1 MFGLSFANPLLLHG
15 LWAAV
20 LPLVI
25 HLLNRRRTVTVPFS
39 NVALL
44 QALQHDRMRRI
55 KLKQILLLILRTAL
69 IIMLVLAFSRPTL
82 RGAGGQVGEAG
93 TSAVILL
100 DRSLSM
106 QHRTPEGTLFDR
118 ALLRVRAL
126 LTLFNDRDDVLLL
139 LVDSG
144 AEEAEVL
151 SPERLRL
158 HLDVLRPGFG
168 STDFE
173 AGLEEAL
180 SHLSQSRMPNREL
193 YVITDLAYNG
203 WVNLPDTLANLEGI
217 SVFVITER
225 LNSVANLGI
234 TQVKTVG
241 GSPQVGRPLTLEIE
255 LVNYGSTNRGDVPV
269 QAFLN
274 DRRIAQQVAHVP
286 ANGRR
291 KLHTRFLPETG
302 GAVSLRVEIGEDD
315 LEADNRRVTVL
326 SIPERVRV
334 LLVADVPD
342 EAYYLAQVLPV
353 ASYEVIQVRPDEIA
367 EQVLEGIDVVFLC
380 NVERLSSGVIATL
393 QSRVSGGLGLC
404 IFLGD
409 QVDIRHYNERLLPAL
424 FPTTLQ
430 GVQGSAGG
438 AYQALQANLPD
449 HPMLADIELDGS
461 FQSPRFYIHY
471 RIQPNKTVRSVLSF
485 ASGAPALLE
494 SREAGGP
501 VVVFASSVSAN
512 LVWNDAPLSGFFL
525 PFVHRLTGYLA
536 AGTFGRSD
544 YRVGQVVYRDIRDGK
559 SREAVL
565 RPPGQEAKTIWPEQ
579 RGLQSVWPVGEV
591 NAPGVWEIF
600 AREQLADRFAVQI
613 DAREP
618 DLTPVPQA
626 RLEALFGRERLV
638 MIDGG
643 TDLRETILSQRHGQE
658 LWRLV
663 LLGALFVM
671 AAEMLITRSTRT
683 SRAEGRKEERL
694 SA

>member
-1 MFGLSFANPLLLHG
+1 M
-15 LWAAV
+15 
-20 LPLVI
+20 PLVI
-25 HLLNRRRTVTVPFS
+25 HFLNRRRTVTVPFS

-55 KLKQILLLILRTAL
+55 KIKQILLLILRTLL
-69 IIMLVLAFSRPTL
+69 IILLVLAFARPTL
-82 RGAGGQVGEAG
+82 QGDSGQVGDAA

-106 QHRTPEGTLFDR
+106 QHRTPEGTLFNR
-118 ALLRVRAL
+118 AVQRVRAL
-126 LTLFNDRDDVLLL
+126 LTLFDDRDDVHLL

-144 AEEAEVL
+144 SEEAEVL

-158 HLDVLRPGFG
+158 HLDALHPGFG

-173 AGLEEAL
+173 AGLKEAL

-193 YVITDLAYNG
+193 YFVTDLAYNG
-203 WVNLPDTLANLEGI
+203 WVNLPDTLSDLEDI

-225 LNSVANLGI
+225 PNSVANLGI
-234 TQVKTVG
+234 AQVKTVG
-241 GSPQVGRPLTLEIE
+241 GSPRVGRPITLEIE
-255 LVNYGSTNRGDVPV
+255 LINYGSANRGDVPV

-274 DRRIAQQVAHVP
+274 DRRITQQVAHVP
-286 ANGRR
+286 ARGRR

-315 LEADNRRVTVL
+315 LEADNRRVTVI

-334 LLVADVPD
+334 LLVSDVPD

-353 ASYEVIQVRPDEIA
+353 ASYEVVQVRPDEIA
-367 EQVLEGIDVVFLC
+367 EQVLEGIDAVFLC
-380 NVERLSSGVIATL
+380 NVERLPSNAIALL
-393 QSRVSGGLGLC
+393 QSRVSGGLGLG

-409 QVDIRHYNERLLPAL
+409 RVDIRHYNERLLPAV
-424 FPTTLQ
+424 FPATLQ
-430 GVQGSAGG
+430 GVRGSAEG

-461 FQSPRFYIHY
+461 FQSPRFYIYY
-471 RIQPNKTVRSVLSF
+471 RIQPQKTVRQVLSF

-494 SREAGGP
+494 SREAGGH

-512 LVWNDAPLSGFFL
+512 LVWNNVPLSGFFL
-525 PFVHRLTGYLA
+525 PFVHRLAGYLA
-536 AGTFGRSD
+536 AGAFGRSD
-544 YRVGQVVYRDIRDGK
+544 YHVGQMVYRDIRDGK
-559 SREAVL
+559 SSEAVL
-565 RPPGQEAKTIWPEQ
+565 RAPGQEARTIWPEQ

-613 DAREP
+613 DTREP
-618 DLTPVPQA
+618 DLTPVSKA
-626 RLEALFGRERLV
+626 RLEALFGSERLQ
-638 MIDGG
+638 IIEGDI
-643 TDLRETILSQRHGQE
+643 DLREAILSLRHGQE
-658 LWRLV
+658 LWRSV
-663 LLGALFVM
+663 LLGALLIM
-671 AAEMLITRSTRT
+671 AAEMLIARSTRT
-683 SRAEGRKEERL
+683 SREEGREEERL